1 MSDLKL
7 SFTNDQ
13 TSIILTGNGNATY
26 NSTDSVADYIAL
38 RLSTGDLSIQFD
50 AHSILDKQNISVV
63 IPCGQ
68 ALTFRLPLET
78 NKAIIFLTNNKYE
91 RTGDVQPI
99 IVRDDWYYYK
109 NSSESLVGAAR
120 HVISGQEISLEGDWE
135 NEVRGWPRIFSGQ
148 QTNITWQDQH
158 DSSAIA
164 VRTPGTASAAL
175 RWDGTNHE
183 VPNGACT
190 FGDVLYPF
198 YGANASSSTSSRGF
212 DITSISSGKT
222 IFDAQQSTASSGEDG
237 AITPW
242 GLVAFDFFYSATSWL
257 EDASPAPAST
267 ASSNPSSP
275 TPTS

>member
-1 MSDLKL
+1 MNSMSDLKL

-13 TSIILTGNGNATY
+13 ASIILTGDGSATY
-26 NSTDSVADYIAL
+26 NSTNSAADYIAL
-38 RLSTGDLSIQFD
+38 RLSTEDLSIQFD

-68 ALTFRLPLET
+68 ALTFPLPLET
-78 NKAIIFLTNNKYE
+78 NNAIIFLTNNKYE
-91 RTGDVQPI
+91 RTDDIQPI

-109 NSSESLVGAAR
+109 NSSESLVGTAR

-135 NEVRGWPRIFSGQ
+135 NEVKGWPRIFSGQ

-158 DSSAIA
+158 DSPAIA

-183 VPNGACT
+183 IPNGACT
-190 FGDVLYPF
+190 FGDVLYSF
-198 YGANASSSTSSRGF
+198 YGANASSST
-212 DITSISSGKT
+212 
-222 IFDAQQSTASSGEDG
+222 
-237 AITPW
+237 PW
-242 GLVAFDFFYSATSWL
+242 GLVVTDYFYSATSWL
-257 EDASPAPAST
+257 EDASSAPTST
-267 ASSNPSSP
+267 APSNPSSP